1 MKAPPCAFNE
11 IVGKIQ
17 VLTMEVRTPL
27 PAEMLEARLR
37 AFFGTGGLGL
47 NGKAEP
53 AGRLLFEGGGG
64 HVTATLRREVDMTLL
79 RISTGGLALQVKR
92 FVDKLP

>member
-17 VLTMEVRTPL
+17 SLTMEVRTPL
-27 PAEMLEARLR
+27 SADELRARLSG
-37 AFFGTGGLGL
+37 FFGAGGLGL
-47 NGKAEP
+47 DIGEDP

-64 HVTATLRREVDMTLL
+64 HVTATLHREGDGTLL
-79 RISTGGLALQVKR
+79 RISTRGWAAPVKR
-92 FVDKLP
+92 FVDGLP

>member
-27 PAEMLEARLR
+27 PAEELDARLR
-37 AFFGTGGLGL
+37 ACFGAGGLGL
-47 NGKAEP
+47 NLEEEP
-53 AGRLLFEGGGG
+53 TDRLTFTGGGG
-64 HVTATLRREVDMTLL
+64 HVSATLRPDGRGTLL
-79 RISTGGLALQVKR
+79 RIATSGWAVPVKR
-92 FVDKLP
+92 FVTDLP